1 MGAACAKVKFGAKQ
15 DLVHFQP
22 RPVPSEIKSE
32 HTDGVIRRELVL
44 EECALSSSRD
54 RCILVQRKV
63 CPRVVVILHLQ

>member
-15 DLVHFQP
+15 NRDLSL
-22 RPVPSEIKSE
+22 SEIKSE

-44 EECALSSSRD
+44 EECALSSSPD